1 MTKKNSLIEG
11 EQLRF
16 SSRLEKDGICSL
28 AYMSPDDRAY
38 FPNYDLTRL
47 KPGLNALLEEFSG
60 FRAIGMT

>member
-38 FPNYDLTRL
+38 
-47 KPGLNALLEEFSG
+47 LNLA
-60 FRAIGMT
+60 